1 MTAAVDTAR
10 NDAERA
16 RLAELLAR
24 LSDEDLTRPLLSGEW
39 TVADTLG
46 HLAFYDRRAQ
56 VLMEKFLR
64 EGVSPAPYEF
74 QSLNDALLPIIERQP
89 PPMYKSKQVTIKFIN
104 QLPTVVPSFVF
115 YCNLPQYIKPAY
127 ARFLENRLRELYSF
141 SGVPIRMFFRKK

>member
-1 MTAAVDTAR
+1 MTATVDTAR

-74 QSLNDALLPIIERQP
+74 QSLNDALLPLLRRMPPRAIAEETLAAADAADAAAARVSPQLLAEIQTRNEVAPDRWKHRQMHVDEIEA
-89 PPMYKSKQVTIKFIN
+89 
-104 QLPTVVPSFVF
+104 VF
-115 YCNLPQYIKPAY
+115 
-127 ARFLENRLRELYSF
+127 
-141 SGVPIRMFFRKK
+141 G